1 MSQKTALVTGG
12 NAGIGLAT
20 ARQLLERGLNVVIT
34 SRSQERATAAAQELA
49 RHTAPGSLVYGV
61 ALDLSHLNTVGP
73 ALALA
78 ITLAGDID
86 VLVCNAGVKIVRPFQ
101 TTEQNVEWHY
111 QINHLG
117 HYLLAKE
124 LAGLQNGFHLTTEA
138 SIVART
144 GDPTLWA
151 SVPTDASASAR
162 YAASKLANLTMAYAV
177 ANKLPAWSG
186 AITANSAHPGFT
198 KAEPYGTAVTRFGE
212 NLLAQDTTAG
222 AKPIVAAAVR
232 ESSAFYT
239 GPARFELWG
248 KPAQA
253 KVTPKVTL
261 ELARLLVETSE
272 NQLKAAGF

>member
-12 NAGIGLAT
+12 NAGIGFAT

-49 RHTAPGSLVYGV
+49 RLAAPGLQVHAV
-61 ALDLSHLNTVGP
+61 ALDLSDLNTVRP
-73 ALALA
+73 ALKLA
-78 ITLAGDID
+78 RTIAGDID

-101 TTEQNVEWHY
+101 TTEQNLEWHY

-124 LAGLQNGFHLTTEA
+124 LAGLKSGFHLTTVA
-138 SIVART
+138 SIVARA

-162 YAASKLANLTMAYAV
+162 YAASKLANLTLAHAV
-177 ANKLPAWSG
+177 ENKLPAWAD

-222 AKPIVAAAVR
+222 AKPIVAAAVQ
-232 ESSAFYT
+232 ESGSFYT

-272 NQLKAAGF
+272 KQLKAAGF